1 MSDSLKLQAP
11 VAPWYK
17 HRWPWLL
24 MVGPGLS
31 VIVGSTMGYIAFT
44 QPDALVVGD
53 YYKQG
58 KAINQD
64 LRRDTAASNLAM
76 STSLAYDVATARLT
90 GSVHS
95 FGKTYQAPLQLHL
108 AHATL
113 PEKDI
118 KLLVQPDAAGNFSVA
133 LPMLERSRWQV
144 LVENTTR
151 EWRLSGIWTWPAQ
164 RSIALHADEEL

>member
-24 MVGPGLS
+24 MIGPGLS
-31 VIVGSTMGYIAFT
+31 VVVGSFMGYIAFT

-64 LRRDTAASNLAM
+64 LKRDTIASNLAM
-76 STSLAYDVATARLT
+76 DTSLSYDVASARLS

-95 FGKTYQAPLQLHL
+95 FG
-108 AHATL
+108 
-113 PEKDI
+113 
-118 KLLVQPDAAGNFSVA
+118 
-133 LPMLERSRWQV
+133 
-144 LVENTTR
+144 
-151 EWRLSGIWTWPAQ
+151 
-164 RSIALHADEEL
+164 

>member
-1 MSDSLKLQAP
+1 MLKSVKLQAP
-11 VAPWYK
+11 VDPWYK

-24 MVGPGLS
+24 MIGPGLS
-31 VIVGSTMGYIAFT
+31 VVVGSFMGYIAFT

-64 LRRDTAASNLAM
+64 LRRDTIASNLAM
-76 STSLAYDVATARLT
+76 DTSLVYDVAQSRMS

-95 FGKTYQAPLQLHL
+95 FGKAWQAPLQLHL

-118 KLLVQPDAAGNFSVA
+118 RLMVQPDAQGNFSVS

-144 LVENTTR
+144 LVEDGKR

-164 RSIALHADEEL
+164 RGITLRADSEL

>member
-24 MVGPGLS
+24 MIGPGLS
-31 VIVGSTMGYIAFT
+31 VVVGSFMGYIAFT

-64 LRRDTAASNLAM
+64 LKRDTIASDLAM
-76 STSLAYDVATARLT
+76 DTSLAYDVA
-90 GSVHS
+90 
-95 FGKTYQAPLQLHL
+95 
-108 AHATL
+108 
-113 PEKDI
+113 
-118 KLLVQPDAAGNFSVA
+118 
-133 LPMLERSRWQV
+133 
-144 LVENTTR
+144 
-151 EWRLSGIWTWPAQ
+151 
-164 RSIALHADEEL
+164 